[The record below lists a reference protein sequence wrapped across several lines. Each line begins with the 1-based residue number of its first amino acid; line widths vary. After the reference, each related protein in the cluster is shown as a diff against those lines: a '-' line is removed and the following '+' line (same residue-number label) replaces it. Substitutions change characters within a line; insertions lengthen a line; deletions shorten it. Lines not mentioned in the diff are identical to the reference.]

1 MMALRAHVRG
11 GPEKLIYEQAPVPA
25 PGQGDVLVAVH
36 AAGITFTELS
46 WDQTWTNEDGT
57 DRTPVIPAHEV
68 SGTVASL
75 GPGVSGLAPGDSVL
89 GLIDFTRDGAAAEF
103 VVVPAASLAVKPSS
117 VPHAAAAT
125 LPLAAMTA
133 WQALVDHADLQ
144 PGEQVLVQGGAGGVG
159 LFAVQLAASLGG
171 HVTATGH
178 DRDADFVRSLGAGRF
193 WSADDPAS
201 QVANEFDVV
210 IDTVG
215 GQALDRSFDLLRDG
229 GRLVTLSA
237 PPDQDKAAR
246 RHIQA
251 TFFIV
256 SADATALAGL
266 AERVRDQSLR
276 PVISQE
282 FPLAQGREAYESGRT
297 PRPPGKT
304 ILVVQ

>member
-1 MMALRAHVRG
+1 
-11 GPEKLIYEQAPVPA
+11 
-25 PGQGDVLVAVH
+25 
-36 AAGITFTELS
+36 
-46 WDQTWTNEDGT
+46 
-57 DRTPVIPAHEV
+57 
-68 SGTVASL
+68 
-75 GPGVSGLAPGDSVL
+75 
-89 GLIDFTRDGAAAEF
+89 
-103 VVVPAASLAVKPSS
+103 
-117 VPHAAAAT
+117 
-125 LPLAAMTA
+125 
-133 WQALVDHADLQ
+133 
-144 PGEQVLVQGGAGGVG
+144 
-159 LFAVQLAASLGG
+159 LFAVQLAASLGS

-178 DRDADFVRSLGAGRF
+178 DRDADFVRSLGAERF
-193 WSADDPAS
+193 WPAEDPAS

-237 PPDQDKAAR
+237 PPDQAKAAR

-256 SADATALAGL
+256 SANATALAGL
-266 AERVRDQSLR
+266 AERVCDQRLR

-282 FPLAQGREAYESGRT
+282 FPLAQGREAYESGRNH